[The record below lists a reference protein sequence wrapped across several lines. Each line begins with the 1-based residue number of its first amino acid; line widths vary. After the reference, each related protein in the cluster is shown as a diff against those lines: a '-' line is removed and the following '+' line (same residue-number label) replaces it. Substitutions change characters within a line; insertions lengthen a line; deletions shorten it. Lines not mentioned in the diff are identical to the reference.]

1 MKKAK
6 EMALTLAESDMSVS
20 DIADVVKASEK
31 IAQEWL
37 SGDMNLALVGQSQS
51 HN

>member
-20 DIADVVKASEK
+20 DIAGVVKVSEK
-31 IAQEWL
+31 IVQEWL
-37 SGDMNLALVGQSQS
+37 SGDMNLALAIPTKTT
-51 HN
+51 